1 MKVLEEKVISISEAK
16 KILEERKKKR
26 DFVYEQKICLEY
38 LEKVSALTKTKLE
51 KLMAGLS
58 KIPILKPRH
67 WALVINNLPT
77 TEDEVKIIFAKERT
91 NLKKDE
97 IKKIVDIVNS
107 VV

>member
-16 KILEERKKKR
+16 KILEERKKER

-38 LEKVSALTKTKLE
+38 LEKTSTLTKAKLE
-51 KLMAGLS
+51 KLMSGLS
-58 KIPILKPRH
+58 KIAILKPRH
-67 WALVINNLPT
+67 CALIINNLPT

>member
-1 MKVLEEKVISISEAK
+1 MKVLEEKEIPMLEAK
-16 KILEERKKKR
+16 EILEERKKER

-38 LEKVSALTKTKLE
+38 LDKVVTLTKAKL
-51 KLMAGLS
+51 KSLMKGLS
-58 KIPILKPRH
+58 EITILKPRH
-67 WALVINNLPT
+67 WALIINNLPT

-97 IKKIVDIVNS
+97 IKKIVDIVKS